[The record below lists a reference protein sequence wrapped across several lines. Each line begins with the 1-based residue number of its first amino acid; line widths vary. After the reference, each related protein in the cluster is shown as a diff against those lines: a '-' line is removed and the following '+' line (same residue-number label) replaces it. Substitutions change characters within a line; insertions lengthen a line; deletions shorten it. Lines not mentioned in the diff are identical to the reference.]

1 MIEGILAIKSLRHT
15 PARVAGNVCA
25 SKLSTNHEVIIAAA
39 RGQAMYIN
47 DSVEGSSMRIKDFI
61 LPVILVGL
69 VFVGFGDRFLPAP
82 LSTASASS
90 REQLDTF
97 FKGLFTGFSTYNRYH
112 KTEQMIREAE
122 RAEGK

>member
-1 MIEGILAIKSLRHT
+1 
-15 PARVAGNVCA
+15 
-25 SKLSTNHEVIIAAA
+25 
-39 RGQAMYIN
+39 
-47 DSVEGSSMRIKDFI
+47 MRIKDLI

>member
-1 MIEGILAIKSLRHT
+1 
-15 PARVAGNVCA
+15 
-25 SKLSTNHEVIIAAA
+25 
-39 RGQAMYIN
+39 
-47 DSVEGSSMRIKDFI
+47 
-61 LPVILVGL
+61 
-69 VFVGFGDRFLPAP
+69 LPAP